1 MDADRARALLTE
13 ERERLRS
20 TLDAV
25 EADVAAQN
33 ESVTDLA
40 NYDQHPADAAS
51 DTFERS
57 KDQAIGDSV
66 EISLAGIDAALQRL
80 DEGTYGI
87 CQVDGKPIP
96 DERLEAV
103 PATRYCVHH
112 QPDGPG

>member
-20 TLDAV
+20 TLAAV

-33 ESVTDLA
+33 ESVPELA
-40 NYDQHPADAAS
+40 TYDQHPADAAS

-66 EISLAGIDAALQRL
+66 EISLAEIDAALQRI
-80 DEGTYGI
+80 DDDTYGR
-87 CQVDGKPIP
+87 CEFDGKPIP

-103 PATRYCVHH
+103 PAARYCVHH

>member
-1 MDADRARALLTE
+1 MDADKARALLTE

-20 TLDAV
+20 TLEAV
-25 EADVAAQN
+25 EANVAAQN
-33 ESVTDLA
+33 ESVAELA

-66 EISLAGIDAALQRL
+66 EISLAEVDAALQRI
-80 DEGTYGI
+80 DEGTYGL
-87 CQVDGKPIP
+87 CKVDGKPIP

-103 PATRYCVHH
+103 PATRYCVQH
-112 QPDGPG
+112 QPDGPA

>member
-1 MDADRARALLTE
+1 MDADRARAQLTE

-20 TLDAV
+20 TLEAV
-25 EADVAAQN
+25 EADLAAQN
-33 ESVTDLA
+33 ESVTELA

-66 EISLAGIDAALQRL
+66 EISLAEIDAALQRI
-80 DEGTYGI
+80 DDGTYGR
-87 CQVDGKPIP
+87 CEFDGKAIS

-103 PATRYCVHH
+103 PATRYCVDH
-112 QPDGPG
+112 QPDGPA